1 MEPPKRESCIRWSLD
16 SLGGYISIVCVQTVH
31 ACVSVCV
38 SVCTCVWGIGWQLL
52 GFLKTILE
60 LQEMRELK
68 VSPET
73 SAESCTFFVW
83 PLDIVHVIGKW
94 FILWIVYMLSSS
106 ELHNLTIFRQGLAIL
121 RSQCNWTKQVA
132 ALILYLTMDGEGVGG
147 NFHEPMMI
155 EVTRQRFEVVVVME
169 GTSETSNM
177 TFQVFKSPPSQAS

>member
-1 MEPPKRESCIRWSLD
+1 MKVLRRGTTQEGELYQVIIGFFRGLYFNCMCANCACLCFC
-16 SLGGYISIVCVQTVH
+16 VCVR
-31 ACVSVCV
+31 VSVCP
-38 SVCTCVWGIGWQLL
+38 CVWGIGWQLL

-94 FILWIVYMLSSS
+94 FILWIVYMLSIRVWWS

-132 ALILYLTMDGEGVGG
+132 ALILYLTMDGDWRGCWW
-147 NFHEPMMI
+147 
-155 EVTRQRFEVVVVME
+155 
-169 GTSETSNM
+169 
-177 TFQVFKSPPSQAS
+177 

>member
-1 MEPPKRESCIRWSLD
+1 M
-16 SLGGYISIVCVQTVH
+16 QTVH

-83 PLDIVHVIGKW
+83 PLDIVHVIGKRFVNGHDSLYVEHQSCTIW
-94 FILWIVYMLSSS
+94 PFSDKDSPFYDLNATELSRWLLWLSSCIWRWM
-106 ELHNLTIFRQGLAIL
+106 EIE
-121 RSQCNWTKQVA
+121 
-132 ALILYLTMDGEGVGG
+132 EGVGR
-147 NFHEPMMI
+147 NFYEPMMI

>member
-94 FILWIVYMLSSS
+94 FILWIVYMLSIRVWWS

-132 ALILYLTMDGEGVGG
+132 GFILYLMMDGDWRGCW
-147 NFHEPMMI
+147 
-155 EVTRQRFEVVVVME
+155 
-169 GTSETSNM
+169 S
-177 TFQVFKSPPSQAS
+177 

>member
-1 MEPPKRESCIRWSLD
+1 MKVLRRGTTQEGELYQVIIGFFTGLYFNCMCANCACLCFC
-16 SLGGYISIVCVQTVH
+16 VCVR
-31 ACVSVCV
+31 V

-121 RSQCNWTKQVA
+121 RSQCNRTKQVA
-132 ALILYLTMDGEGVGG
+132 GLILYLTMDGDWRGCW
-147 NFHEPMMI
+147 
-155 EVTRQRFEVVVVME
+155 
-169 GTSETSNM
+169 S
-177 TFQVFKSPPSQAS
+177 